1 VSLKSYKAYSDSEYL
16 RKEDFP
22 EPETL
27 TIAEVR
33 EEEVQAPGKE
43 PKLKVILYFEE
54 RQKGL
59 VLNLANGAV
68 LELITK
74 SDLPDKWVGTRV
86 RVYHDPDVEFGG
98 KKVGGI
104 RIAPVRK
111 PAPPRQGE
119 SVKRPV
125 FRAAG
130 KSPAKS
136 VLRSSLDDDDERRR
150 QQQEMPAAAED
161 GTDGDPY

>member
-86 RVYHDPDVEFGG
+86 RVYHDPNVEFGG

-104 RIAPVRK
+104 RIASVRK
-111 PAPPRQGE
+111 PVPPRQGE
-119 SVKRPV
+119 SVNRPV

-136 VLRSSLDDDDERRR
+136 VHR
-150 QQQEMPAAAED
+150 QEMPAAAED

>member
-1 VSLKSYKAYSDSEYL
+1 MSLKSYKAYSDSEYL

-74 SDLPDKWVGTRV
+74 SDLPDKWIGVRV
-86 RVYHDPDVEFGG
+86 RVYHDPTVEFGG
-98 KKVGGI
+98 KRVGGI
-104 RIAPVRK
+104 RLAPVRK
-111 PAPPRQGE
+111 LTQRKPVVAKPVLNEPVKPAPTN
-119 SVKRPV
+119 
-125 FRAAG
+125 
-130 KSPAKS
+130 
-136 VLRSSLDDDDERRR
+136 
-150 QQQEMPAAAED
+150 EMVDATGSNLVEAAAKGTVEIETDED
-161 GTDGDPY
+161 GVPY